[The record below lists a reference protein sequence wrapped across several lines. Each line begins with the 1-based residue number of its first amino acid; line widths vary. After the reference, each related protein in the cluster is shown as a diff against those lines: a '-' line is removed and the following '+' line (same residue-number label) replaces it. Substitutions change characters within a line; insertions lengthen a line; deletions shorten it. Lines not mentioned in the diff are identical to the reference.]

1 VTTYVGKSRVQ
12 VGGSIDQQRWPIGAV
27 TGTMAEQRR
36 DDEAGVSGFPA
47 TLVVSRSTK
56 AALAT
61 ARSES

>member
-1 VTTYVGKSRVQ
+1 MLSATAFAGKSDLANCGRHW
-12 VGGSIDQQRWPIGAV
+12 DDCD
-27 TGTMAEQRR
+27 QRR
-36 DDEAGVSGFPA
+36 DDEAGLSGSPA